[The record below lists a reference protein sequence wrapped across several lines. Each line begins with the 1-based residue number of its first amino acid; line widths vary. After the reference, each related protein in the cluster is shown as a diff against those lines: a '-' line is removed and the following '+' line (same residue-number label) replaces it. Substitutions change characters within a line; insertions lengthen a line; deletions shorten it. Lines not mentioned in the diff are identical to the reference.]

1 MKNYLSKLYIVN
13 FALLITHEIDSAF
26 WHEWKLFGI
35 PGGIQVFLILNFI
48 LIAVFLIGMEKV
60 VRGERGAKAFS
71 YLLAACGIFAFT
83 IHTVFIMLGNP
94 EFRLPISIA
103 ILVLI
108 LIVSVLQI
116 VEVYRLK
123 NS

>member
-1 MKNYLSKLYIVN
+1 MKNYLPILYIAN

-26 WHEWKLFGI
+26 WHEWNLFGI

>member
-26 WHEWKLFGI
+26 WHEWNLFGI
-35 PGGIQVFLILNFI
+35 PGGIQVFLILSFI
-48 LIAVFLIGMEKV
+48 LIIVFLIGIEKV
-60 VRGERGAKAFS
+60 VKGERGANTFS

-83 IHTVFIMLGNP
+83 IHTLFIILGKP
-94 EFRLPISIA
+94 EFRLPVSIA

-108 LIVSVLQI
+108 LILSVVQI
-116 VEVYRLK
+116 VAVYRTN